1 MYQLNVIS
9 YFFILLLTISPFFLF
24 FSSILHFEGVTRVAV
39 SSTPGKTKHFQT
51 LMVSD
56 ELMLCDCPGL
66 VFPSFMSSPGEM
78 LCAGILPI
86 NQMRDYIEPAAVI
99 SSRVPM
105 HLLEAAYGMKIRRL
119 LDFKDALDR
128 PPTPHEMLEAYS
140 ALKGY
145 ITNGTGRWDEFRACK
160 ELLRDFN
167 DGRILFV
174 CPPSGPTDMTRWL
187 SETEK
192 VMIRREKVAERVA
205 TQRLKE
211 LVEADLEEQRLKA
224 SGSKLGSAPAERGE
238 MVFGNSTKGEEFQFY
253 EDDSSSSE
261 GEDGDDFSVSG
272 VTPAMSGMSMAG
284 SVTGEA
290 AIAREHKRL
299 KRWGKKNKKLRS
311 KTPYADDNVGGTAS
325 FAVYS
330 TNRSVRAGDGG
341 PVERRSNGGDKV
353 KRQDPRNTYGVD
365 FARNT
370 FNYQKADPVDSAPST
385 GSLPPP
391 PSQSQSLKV

>member
-1 MYQLNVIS
+1 M
-9 YFFILLLTISPFFLF
+9 
-24 FSSILHFEGVTRVAV
+24 AV

-119 LDFKDALDR
+119 LDFKDSPDR

-174 CPPSGPTDMTRWL
+174 CPPSGPTDMVRWL

-205 TQRLKE
+205 SQRLKE

-238 MVFGNSTKGEEFQFY
+238 MVFGNSMKGEEFQYY
-253 EDDSSSSE
+253 EDDSSDSE
-261 GEDGDDFSVSG
+261 GEDGDGDDFSVSG
-272 VTPAMSGMSMAG
+272 ITPALNGMSMAG

-370 FNYQKADPVDSAPST
+370 FNYQKQDPVGTVPTAD
-385 GSLPPP
+385 SLPPP
-391 PSQSQSLKV
+391 PAQSLPLRV

>member
-1 MYQLNVIS
+1 M
-9 YFFILLLTISPFFLF
+9 
-24 FSSILHFEGVTRVAV
+24 

-51 LMVSD
+51 LMVS
-56 ELMLCDCPGL
+56 EALMLCDCPGL

-119 LDFKDALDR
+119 LDFKDAPDR

-174 CPPSGPTDMTRWL
+174 CPPSGPNDMARWL

-205 TQRLKE
+205 SQRLRE
-211 LVEADLEEQRLKA
+211 LTEADEEEQRRAL
-224 SGSKLGSAPAERGE
+224 GGKLGSQPAERGE
-238 MVFGNSTKGEEFQFY
+238 MVFGNSAKGEEFEY
-253 EDDSSSSE
+253 YSDDSTSDEEE
-261 GEDGDDFSVSG
+261 GDEESVAGTVPQSG
-272 VTPAMSGMSMAG
+272 VTGTA
-284 SVTGEA
+284 SVMGESA
-290 AIAREHKRL
+290 AAREHKRL

-311 KTPYADDNVGGTAS
+311 KTPYADDSVGGTAS

-353 KRQDPRNTYGVD
+353 KRQDPRATYGVD

-370 FNYQKADPVDSAPST
+370 FNYQKQDPVSSAPVVE
-385 GSLPPP
+385 
-391 PSQSQSLKV
+391 SQPLKI

>member
-1 MYQLNVIS
+1 M
-9 YFFILLLTISPFFLF
+9 
-24 FSSILHFEGVTRVAV
+24 AV

-56 ELMLCDCPGL
+56 ALMLCDCPGL

-119 LDFKDALDR
+119 LDFKDDPDR

-174 CPPSGPTDMTRWL
+174 SPPSGPLDMVRWL

-205 TQRLKE
+205 SQRLKE
-211 LVEADLEEQRLKA
+211 LVAADEEEQRLKA
-224 SGSKLGSAPAERGE
+224 CGSKLGSKPERGE
-238 MVFGNSTKGEEFQFY
+238 MVFGNSAKGEEFQY
-253 EDDSSSSE
+253 YDDDSSSSE
-261 GEDGDDFSVSG
+261 DDGDEDY
-272 VTPAMSGMSMAG
+272 
-284 SVTGEA
+284 EA
-290 AIAREHKRL
+290 ASEANLTGAVGTSVAGETAATREHKRL

-311 KTPYADDNVGGTAS
+311 KTPYADDNLGGTAS
-325 FAVYS
+325 YAVYA

-353 KRQDPRNTYGVD
+353 RRQDPRHTYGVD
-365 FARNT
+365 FSRNT
-370 FNYQKADPVDSAPST
+370 FNYQKQEISP
-385 GSLPPP
+385 LPET
-391 PSQSQSLKV
+391 VTAAIVT

>member
-1 MYQLNVIS
+1 M
-9 YFFILLLTISPFFLF
+9 
-24 FSSILHFEGVTRVAV
+24 

-56 ELMLCDCPGL
+56 ALMLCDCPGL
-66 VFPSFMSSPGEM
+66 VFPSFMSNPGEM

-119 LDFKDALDR
+119 LDFKDAPDR

-174 CPPSGPTDMTRWL
+174 SPPAGPLDMARWL

-205 TQRLKE
+205 LQRLKE
-211 LVEADLEEQRLKA
+211 LTEADEEEQRLKN
-224 SGSKLGSAPAERGE
+224 SGVQLSVTAERGE
-238 MVFGNSTKGEEFQFY
+238 MVFGNSAKGEEFQY
-253 EDDSSSSE
+253 YDDDSTSSE
-261 GEDGDDFSVSG
+261 GEGEDEDDESTAGPTNAARTGCSV
-272 VTPAMSGMSMAG
+272 AG
-284 SVTGEA
+284 SVVGETA
-290 AIAREHKRL
+290 AAREHKRL

-311 KTPYADDNVGGTAS
+311 KTPYADDGVAGTAS
-325 FAVYS
+325 FAMYS

-370 FNYQKADPVDSAPST
+370 FNYQKQDHLPSST
-385 GSLPPP
+385 STQ
-391 PSQSQSLKV
+391 PSSVKIEV

>member
-1 MYQLNVIS
+1 M
-9 YFFILLLTISPFFLF
+9 
-24 FSSILHFEGVTRVAV
+24 

-330 TNRSVRAGDGG
+330 TNRSIRAGDGG

>member
-1 MYQLNVIS
+1 
-9 YFFILLLTISPFFLF
+9 
-24 FSSILHFEGVTRVAV
+24 
-39 SSTPGKTKHFQT
+39 
-51 LMVSD
+51 MVSD
-56 ELMLCDCPGL
+56 ALMLCDCPGL

-86 NQMRDYIEPAAVI
+86 NQMRDYIEPAAAI

-119 LDFKDALDR
+119 LDFKDAPDR
-128 PPTPHEMLEAYS
+128 PPTPHEMLEAYC

-174 CPPSGPTDMTRWL
+174 SPPTGPLDMVRWL

-205 TQRLKE
+205 SQRLKE
-211 LVEADLEEQRLKA
+211 LTEADENEQRMKA
-224 SGSKLGSAPAERGE
+224 AGMKLGGAVERGE
-238 MVFGNSTKGEEFQFY
+238 MVFGNSAKGEEFQFY
-253 EDDSSSSE
+253 GDDSSDSSDEE
-261 GEDGDDFSVSG
+261 GEDDDDESASAATGTVGGGMHASV
-272 VTPAMSGMSMAG
+272 AG
-284 SVTGEA
+284 SVVGESA
-290 AIAREHKRL
+290 AAREHKRL

-353 KRQDPRNTYGVD
+353 KRQDPRNTYGVEY
-365 FARNT
+365 ARNT
-370 FNYQKADPVDSAPST
+370 FNYQKQDPTLSAVPP
-385 GSLPPP
+385 LPPAV
-391 PSQSQSLKV
+391 STEG